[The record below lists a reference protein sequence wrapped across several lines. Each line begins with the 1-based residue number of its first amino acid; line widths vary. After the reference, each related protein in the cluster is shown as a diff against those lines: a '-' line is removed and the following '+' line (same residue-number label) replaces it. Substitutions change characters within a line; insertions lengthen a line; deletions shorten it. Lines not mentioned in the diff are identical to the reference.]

1 MNVFVSA
8 NIDNKEGAIGFVSRL
23 VPSIYPISIIKVDQD
38 SGEPVRDKNGL
49 CVPCEPGNLIKFSQT
64 LRKRATS

>member
-1 MNVFVSA
+1 MFVSA

-49 CVPCEPGNLIKFSQT
+49 CVPCEPGNLIKFSQN
-64 LRKRATS
+64 LRKRATC